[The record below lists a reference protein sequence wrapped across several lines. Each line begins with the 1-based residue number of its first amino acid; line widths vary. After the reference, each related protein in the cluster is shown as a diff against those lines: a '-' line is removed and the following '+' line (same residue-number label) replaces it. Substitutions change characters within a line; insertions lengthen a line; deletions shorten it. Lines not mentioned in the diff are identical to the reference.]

1 MSIKRPIHWFA
12 CGCLVIVALS
22 FSEQTLRGQYRS
34 DPANPRPKIDID
46 KINDNFRNWQRDEEQ
61 EHNFAPS
68 FQLHDMPDPPQP
80 AAKKSRN
87 PLGKFTQAALVVVG
101 LMGGLVG
108 LWPAGRWF
116 LCWQCSGDPRKAQNE
131 AARGVNQPAA
141 AEKAN

>member
-46 KINDNFRNWQRDEEQ
+46 KMNDNFRNWERDEEP
-61 EHNFAPS
+61 EHRVAP
-68 FQLHDMPDPPQP
+68 FLQLHDMPDPPQP

-87 PLGKFTQAALVVVG
+87 SFDKFTQAALVVVG
-101 LMGGLVG
+101 LMAGLVG
-108 LWPAGRWF
+108 LWLAGRWF
-116 LCWQCSGDPRKAQNE
+116 LCWQFSSDPQKMAQNGQ
-131 AARGVNQPAA
+131 RGA
-141 AEKAN
+141 